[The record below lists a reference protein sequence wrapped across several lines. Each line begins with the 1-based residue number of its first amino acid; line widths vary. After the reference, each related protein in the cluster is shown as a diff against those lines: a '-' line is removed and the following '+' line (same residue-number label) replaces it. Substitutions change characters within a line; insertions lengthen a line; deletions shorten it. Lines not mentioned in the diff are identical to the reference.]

1 MINVSPPNGKECE
14 RQQGAGVLQKIVVT
28 NNAGSIVA
36 YDNTTNEG
44 TVLAN
49 IDSSKTLGTLDF
61 GAPYNDGLTI
71 VVGSSAKCTV
81 IYE

>member
-1 MINVSPPNGKECE
+1 
-14 RQQGAGVLQKIVVT
+14 VVT

-61 GAPYNDGLTI
+61 GAPYNIGLT
-71 VVGSSAKCTV
+71 VVIGTNAKCTV